1 MDFSDL
7 KTKVQ
12 LDCYKGDNCIED
24 VYTKLFARI
33 IIIGWYGLSSFRDEI
48 LKHSK
53 SEEDCILKIMMISN
67 IFAIKYVSEEEAP
80 MRPHEY
86 LLNIKKSGELVS
98 EMKKVCKII

>member
-1 MDFSDL
+1 MDFSDF

-12 LDCYKGDNCIED
+12 LNCYKETNCIED
-24 VYTKLFARI
+24 MYAKLFAGI
-33 IIIGWYGLSSFRDEI
+33 IISGWYGLSSFRDVV

-53 SEEDCILKIMMISN
+53 SEEDYILKIMMISY
-67 IFAIKYVSEEEAP
+67 IFSIKYVSEETPP

-98 EMKKVCKII
+98 EIKKSM